1 MARGGA
7 GLGPMSVIVAVVVG
21 VVVVIAL
28 YAFVP
33 TIGMQI
39 ESSTTIPSTSVWGLT
54 GTAGQ
59 AFTNGSELWGQVS
72 SLPVLSILAI
82 FVAIAIGYFVM
93 IGRR

>member
-1 MARGGA
+1 MAQRGD
-7 GLGPMSVIVAVVVG
+7 GLGPMGAIIATVVG
-21 VVVVIAL
+21 VVVIIAL

-39 ESSTTIPSTSVWGLT
+39 ESSTTVPSTSVWGLT

-59 AFTNGSELWGQVS
+59 AFVNGSELWGQVS

-82 FVAIAIGYFVM
+82 FVALAIGYFVM